1 MTAARPPRPL
11 AVEAVRAVHSAVF
24 LVELGAIGWLV
35 ATGLVG
41 RRDRTVAIAAALIA
55 VEGVV
60 WIGNDRV
67 CPLTPLAERY
77 GSERGSVSDIWLPD
91 VVARTIPQWSIP
103 LVGLGLVLHL
113 RGLWR
118 DRGLRTPTSDP

>member
-1 MTAARPPRPL
+1 MTTDRPPRPL
-11 AVEAVRAVHSAVF
+11 AVDAIRAVHSAIF

-35 ATGLVG
+35 ASGLVG
-41 RRDRTVAIAAALIA
+41 RRDRTTAMAAALIA

-67 CPLTPLAERY
+67 CPLTPLAQRY

-103 LVGLGLVLHL
+103 LVGLGLLLHL
-113 RGLWR
+113 RGLRR
-118 DRGLRTPTSDP
+118 DRSLRTPPSGP